1 MAICESANASLG
13 DASRLAR
20 ADDEADTMRPV
31 RRNRFGP
38 LWLQVLVAV
47 IVGVLIGVY
56 CPDTGAALKPLS
68 DGFVML
74 IRMALAPIIFGA
86 VVVSIAR
93 DGRCARSGAGRRQ
106 GAAFISRI
114 VSTISLVM
122 GLVAVDLLQPYRVA
136 PE

>member
-74 IRMALAPIIFGA
+74 IRMALAAIIFGA
-86 VVVSIAR
+86 VVVGIAKMG
-93 DGRCARSGAGRRQ
+93 DLHEVGRSAPRRC
-106 GAAFISRI
+106 FISR
-114 VSTISLVM
+114 SCRRFLW
-122 GLVAVDLLQPYRVA
+122 
-136 PE
+136 